1 MSKDPLSLFKENFI
15 KWEAPLVS
23 QIIKKSVINSDFG
36 VNLKV
41 PLEEKDIDDP
51 KDIKLR
57 LNLTKITKVIFKDH
71 IHHPL

>member
-1 MSKDPLSLFKENFI
+1 M
-15 KWEAPLVS
+15 
-23 QIIKKSVINSDFG
+23 
-36 VNLKV
+36 KV

-71 IHHPL
+71 IHHPLYLESLDSEIDSITLYKIKEHPIDMGEI